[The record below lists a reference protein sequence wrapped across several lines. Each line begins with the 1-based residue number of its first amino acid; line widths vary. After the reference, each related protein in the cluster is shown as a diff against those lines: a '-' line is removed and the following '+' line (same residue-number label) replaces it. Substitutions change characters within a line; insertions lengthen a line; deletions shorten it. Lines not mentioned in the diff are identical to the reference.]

1 MIFRDDFY
9 FLSNMYPCPVVV
21 DGIEYSCSETAF
33 QAQKTFNASERKMLI
48 NLDGFAAKKAGKHVT
63 LRPDWE
69 SVKIL
74 IMEAVVRAKFEQ
86 HPELMIKLHDVA
98 GTICEDNSWGDTFW
112 GVCNGNGENH
122 LGKILMKIRDEKF
135 ALLIAGTRSYTDY
148 DTVRKTADYLLQ
160 KQVTMRNILIVS
172 GGATGAD
179 ALAERYAKE
188 RGFELKI
195 VPADW
200 QKYGKSAGPRR
211 NAVMHHIIE
220 GYEHRACLCFW
231 DGSSRGTAH
240 NFELAKKGGTRLVVY
255 NYTSKSF
262 VQP

>member
-9 FLSNMYPCPVVV
+9 FLSNMYPCSVVV

-33 QAQKTFNASERKMLI
+33 QAQKTLDASERKTLAS
-48 NLDGFAAKKAGKHVT
+48 LDGFAAKKAGRRVT

-69 SVKIL
+69 TVKVS
-74 IMEAVVRAKFEQ
+74 IMETVVRAKFDQ
-86 HPELMIKLHDVA
+86 HADLMVKLHNVA
-98 GTICEDNSWGDTFW
+98 GEIAEDNSWGDIFW
-112 GVCNGNGENH
+112 GKCNGSGENH

-148 DTVRKTADYLLQ
+148 ETVCKTADYLLQ
-160 KQVTMRNILIVS
+160 RQVTMRKILIVS

-179 ALAERYAKE
+179 ALAEKYARE

-200 QKYGKSAGPRR
+200 TRYGRSAGPRR
-211 NAVMHHIIE
+211 NAVMHGIIE
-220 GYEHRACLCFW
+220 GYKHRACLCFW

-240 NFELAKKGGTRLVVY
+240 NFELARKGNTRLVVY
-255 NYTSKSF
+255 NYTTKSF
-262 VQP
+262 VTP